1 MFYLNSVVLHF
12 QKNIRLNSTRYHIMK
27 ISNKKELQQ
36 NVNNQSLDIG
46 FKDFMKIYNTVQKF
60 FFFLGRGY
68 NFKKIF
74 YILGLVELLI
84 KFDTNWEIKGLDS
97 KIEAN
102 EAQENLNGETAKIFV
117 LL

>member
-1 MFYLNSVVLHF
+1 
-12 QKNIRLNSTRYHIMK
+12 MK

-60 FFFLGRGY
+60 FFFLGQGY

-84 KFDTNWEIKGLDS
+84 KFDTN
-97 KIEAN
+97 
-102 EAQENLNGETAKIFV
+102 
-117 LL
+117 

>member
-1 MFYLNSVVLHF
+1 
-12 QKNIRLNSTRYHIMK
+12 MK
-27 ISNKKELQQ
+27 ISNKKKLQQ
-36 NVNNQSLDIG
+36 NANNQSLDIG
-46 FKDFMKIYNTVQKF
+46 FKDFMKIYNTVQKI
-60 FFFLGRGY
+60 FFFLGQGY

-97 KIEAN
+97 KIEVN